1 MTDEERIQQFM
12 TSKPRGL
19 EGTPVSQPTIPHDHL
34 LGSTGEG
41 RDKSEAASGG
51 SALPIV
57 PGRIGDGGD
66 GASGG
71 TKTVIIIDDDLVAR
85 YYSIP
90 ATLIGDVP

>member
-41 RDKSEAASGG
+41 RDKSEAANGG
-51 SALPIV
+51 NALPIV
-57 PGRIGDGGD
+57 PGRVGSDDGTGAGGSFPAVIVVSGVLYNCTVD
-66 GASGG
+66 GA
-71 TKTVIIIDDDLVAR
+71 
-85 YYSIP
+85 
-90 ATLIGDVP
+90 IGAPV